1 MDKWKSWSSRERYVN
16 IRPDRSILID
26 PGVTSYIEKCLRLA
40 WCMVT
45 QVPAMRIEYQSTILQ
60 GFHKKIGYHG
70 GMGESREAEEIAYY
84 ILPALFDGGGRLVR
98 KAEVLCKPPLV
109 S

>member
-1 MDKWKSWSSRERYVN
+1 MDKWKSWSSRERSVN

-26 PGVTSYIEKCLRLA
+26 PGVASYIEKCLRLA

-60 GFHKKIGYHG
+60 SFHKKIRYHR
-70 GMGESREAEEIAYY
+70 GMGESKGAEEIAYY

>member
-1 MDKWKSWSSRERYVN
+1 MDKWKSWSSRERSVN

-26 PGVTSYIEKCLRLA
+26 PGVASYIEKCLRLA

-60 GFHKKIGYHG
+60 SFHKTIGYHR
-70 GMGESREAEEIAYY
+70 GMGEGREAEEIAYY
-84 ILPALFDGGGRLVR
+84 ILPALFDGSGRLVR
-98 KAEVLCKPPLV
+98 EAEVVCKPPLV